1 MQENEADMEVNIE
14 FEKIENEEEEDKE
27 EEDLLGPGSWNG
39 SLQ

>member
-1 MQENEADMEVNIE
+1 MEVNIE